1 MSVRLITLRKK
12 NEAVRE
18 KIGAA
23 WPKRHRIETGASAF
37 VR

>member
-1 MSVRLITLRKK
+1 MSVHPITLRGKS
-12 NEAVRE
+12 EAVRE

-23 WPKRHRIETGASAF
+23 WPKRHRIETDPLAF

>member
-1 MSVRLITLRKK
+1 MSVRLITLRGK

-18 KIGAA
+18 TIGAA
-23 WPKRHRIETGASAF
+23 GPERHRIETGASAF

>member
-1 MSVRLITLRKK
+1 MSVHLVTLRGK

-18 KIGAA
+18 KIRAA
-23 WPKRHRIETGASAF
+23 WPKRHRIETDPLAF